1 MDTHTQ
7 LKYMQR
13 NPHVAESR
21 AEVLHALGRLLAV
34 DTYRKGSL
42 LFHQGQ
48 PADGV
53 YVLRTGSARLLLAGV
68 GGAEFQTAGPGC
80 LLGLPAAI
88 RNDLH
93 DFSAELLENSQVGFI
108 SREDL
113 LAHLRQDRDLCFC
126 MVQLLGAEVVAAYG
140 LIRAAHRRQERY
152 IA

>member
-1 MDTHTQ
+1 METHTQ
-7 LKYMQR
+7 LNAQ
-13 NPHVAESR
+13 VAESR
-21 AEVLHALGRLLAV
+21 AELLDALCQLQAV

-48 PADGV
+48 PAEGV
-53 YVLRTGSARLLLAGV
+53 YVLRTGSARLLLAGL
-68 GGAEFQTAGPGC
+68 GADFQTAGPGC

-93 DFSAELLENSQVGFI
+93 DFSVELLENAQVGFI

-113 LAHLRQDRDLCFC
+113 LAHLRRDPDLCFQ

-140 LIRAAHRRQERY
+140 LIRASHRRQERY

>member
-1 MDTHTQ
+1 MDFHTQ
-7 LKYMQR
+7 LNAQ
-13 NPHVAESR
+13 VAGSR
-21 AEVLHALGRLLAV
+21 AELLKVLSGLQSV
-34 DTYRKGSL
+34 VTYRKGSL

-53 YVLRTGSARLLLAGV
+53 YVLRTGRARLSLAGL
-68 GGAEFQTAGPGC
+68 GHSELQIAGPGC

-108 SREDL
+108 SRDDL
-113 LAHLRQDRDLCFC
+113 LAHLRRDRDLCFNV
-126 MVQLLGAEVVAAYG
+126 VQLLGAAVGAAYG
-140 LIRAAHRRQERY
+140 VMRTVHRRQERY